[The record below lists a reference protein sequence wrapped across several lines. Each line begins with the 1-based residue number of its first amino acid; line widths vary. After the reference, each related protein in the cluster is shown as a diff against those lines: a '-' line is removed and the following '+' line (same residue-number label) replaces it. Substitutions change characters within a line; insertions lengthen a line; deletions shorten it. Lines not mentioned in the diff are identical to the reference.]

1 MEYQAVLNQTSGF
14 YFYWYVTC
22 CYLKKRRVS
31 TNCLFQYAKDKG
43 DCSCFLSFL
52 LLQQSTFGIEASI
65 AVVDFAYRENSGRET
80 TTVVVAVQLS
90 NSSTK
95 GLVHPNT
102 AGSSRKKLRRE
113 RERERETAQCGS
125 ITGSMNTC
133 SYINADVQQVSLE
146 SVPEF
151 SWGAENLQGRQESIK
166 LAGRRRRRRVRRR
179 QKRKN
184 SLIKKFA
191 ETLQVGLPK
200 KKKLSRMV
208 T

>member
-1 MEYQAVLNQTSGF
+1 
-14 YFYWYVTC
+14 
-22 CYLKKRRVS
+22 
-31 TNCLFQYAKDKG
+31 
-43 DCSCFLSFL
+43 
-52 LLQQSTFGIEASI
+52 
-65 AVVDFAYRENSGRET
+65 
-80 TTVVVAVQLS
+80 
-90 NSSTK
+90 
-95 GLVHPNT
+95 
-102 AGSSRKKLRRE
+102 
-113 RERERETAQCGS
+113 
-125 ITGSMNTC
+125 MNTC